1 MVMWRRGRT
10 WLLLLLGM
18 VGVMVE
24 EMVGA
29 ATEGT
34 EVEVAMEEVGTDV
47 MVVAMEGMEGMEGVA
62 MEVMG
67 ETTIP
72 RPTTAMAMKTGIRI
86 MGTATTTRTEG
97 TTTRMEGT
105 MVEDE
110 EAEETAIGIT
120 TRTRT
125 ITMETGT
132 GTEMPMVMQMEEMH
146 MRMAMEMEMA
156 TEVTRMQTAMAITTK
171 IKAEKCQEPGVKNRT
186 GTLATPKT

>member
-1 MVMWRRGRT
+1 MVMWRRGRS

-18 VGVMVE
+18 VGVMGE
-24 EMVGA
+24 DMAGA

-34 EVEVAMEEVGTDV
+34 EVEVAMEEAATEV
-47 MVVAMEGMEGMEGVA
+47 MVVAMEAMEGME
-62 MEVMG
+62 
-67 ETTIP
+67 TTIH
-72 RPTTAMAMKTGIRI
+72 RQTMVMAMGTGIRI

-97 TTTRMEGT
+97 TTTRMEET

-110 EAEETAIGIT
+110 EAEETAIGII

-132 GTEMPMVMQMEEMH
+132 GTEMPMPMLMQMQEIE

-186 GTLATPKT
+186 GTLATLKT

>member
-1 MVMWRRGRT
+1 MVMWRRGRS
-10 WLLLLLGM
+10 WLLRLLGM
-18 VGVMVE
+18 VGVMGE
-24 EMVGA
+24 EMAGA

-34 EVEVAMEEVGTDV
+34 EVEVAMEEAATEV
-47 MVVAMEGMEGMEGVA
+47 MEVAMEAMEGME
-62 MEVMG
+62 
-67 ETTIP
+67 TTIH
-72 RPTTAMAMKTGIRI
+72 RQTMAMAMETGIRI
-86 MGTATTTRTEG
+86 MGTATTTRTGG
-97 TTTRMEGT
+97 TTTRMEET

-132 GTEMPMVMQMEEMH
+132 GTEMPMPMLMQMQEIE

-186 GTLATPKT
+186 GTLATLKT

>member
-1 MVMWRRGRT
+1 MVMWRRGRS
-10 WLLLLLGM
+10 WLLRLLGM
-18 VGVMVE
+18 VGIMGE
-24 EMVGA
+24 EMAGA

-34 EVEVAMEEVGTDV
+34 EVEVAMEEAATEV
-47 MVVAMEGMEGMEGVA
+47 MEVAMEGLEGMEGMEGME
-62 MEVMG
+62 
-67 ETTIP
+67 TTIH
-72 RPTTAMAMKTGIRI
+72 RQTMAMAMETGIRI
-86 MGTATTTRTEG
+86 MGTATTTRTGG
-97 TTTRMEGT
+97 TTTRMEET

-132 GTEMPMVMQMEEMH
+132 GTPMPMFMQMQEIE

-186 GTLATPKT
+186 GTLATLKT